1 MARVKL
7 DIGGLRKFQ
16 EKLRKVSETTKEA
29 MICESLHLMAAE
41 YLREAKSKTA
51 NRGGKEFEVSEKAY
65 SRINA
70 YEVTDKGYAVAK
82 NRNRGGRTKQLKRI
96 AKSKKGNTYRVLTP
110 SEHMQRSW
118 MALDIRKKGLK
129 QIIPIVNTASY
140 ASFVN
145 DGHRQQKGRFVPAI
159 GKRLTKSFV
168 PGKHITDAAEKKVR
182 SKTGKI
188 LQRAYNKYV
197 QERFK

>member
-16 EKLRKVSETTKEA
+16 EQIKRA
-29 MICESLHLMAAE
+29 SLISQAVMVREGLQIMAAE
-41 YLREAKSKTA
+41 YVRAAKRATPIS
-51 NRGGKEFEVSEKAY
+51 GGKEFEVSEKTY

-70 YEVTDKGYAVAK
+70 YEVTSKGYAVAR

-96 AKSKKGNTYRVLTP
+96 AKSKDGNTYKVLTP
-110 SEHMQRSW
+110 SEHMRRSW
-118 MALDIRKKGLK
+118 SVLNIRRRGTEF
-129 QIIPIVNTASY
+129 IIPVINTASY

-168 PGKHITDAAEKKVR
+168 PGLHITEKAEQSVKR
-182 SKTGKI
+182 KTRKI
-188 LQRAYNKYV
+188 LQTVFDKHL
-197 QERFK
+197 QEVFK